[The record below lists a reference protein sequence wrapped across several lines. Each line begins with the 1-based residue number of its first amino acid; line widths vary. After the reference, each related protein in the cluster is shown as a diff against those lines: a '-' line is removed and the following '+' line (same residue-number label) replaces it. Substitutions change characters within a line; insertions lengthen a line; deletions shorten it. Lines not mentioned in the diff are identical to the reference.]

1 MDFTDGDNFYK
12 ALSAK
17 VNVAKVGDSNGS
29 HGVTSEFLYQKW
41 FISTEEDRITV
52 QHTKQRGIRKILHPS
67 LSQRFNTNDRALR
80 YNRMQHSV
88 FADTIQAVTVSSRG
102 NQYAQV
108 YSTNFGWSRS
118 HPMNRKGD
126 AHETLYLFLKDIWCS
141 TQYCDGWIKGTNPW
155 VV

>member
-1 MDFTDGDNFYK
+1 M
-12 ALSAK
+12 
-17 VNVAKVGDSNGS
+17 AKVGDSNGS

-67 LSQRFNTNDRALR
+67 LSQQFNTNDRALR

-126 AHETLYLFLKDIWCS
+126 AHETLYLFFKIYGVLPNIVM
-141 TQYCDGWIKGTNPW
+141 DGSKEQTLGLFRKKFQEEDFHIKQT
-155 VV
+155 